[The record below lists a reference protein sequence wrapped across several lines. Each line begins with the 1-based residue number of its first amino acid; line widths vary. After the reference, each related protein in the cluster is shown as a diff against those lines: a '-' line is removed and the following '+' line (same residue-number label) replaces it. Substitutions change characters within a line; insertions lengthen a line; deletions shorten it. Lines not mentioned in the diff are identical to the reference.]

1 MPIKVTYFE
10 GSIAPG
16 IIIGSSIFSIFW
28 GCVNAMLI
36 KRIDMK
42 DVSVIKNALKE
53 SGCDPEDEES

>member
-1 MPIKVTYFE
+1 
-10 GSIAPG
+10 
-16 IIIGSSIFSIFW
+16 
-28 GCVNAMLI
+28 MLI